1 VLYLG
6 KDIWERP
13 MSNAQSIPRGRRRLR
28 NIDDELC
35 RSDPAFAAMFA
46 AFARLNAD
54 EAMPGWEQVR
64 IPPSLGWRVLLWPIA
79 ALAFLLVYAAGGGA
93 SAARGAAVACGAR
106 RRALGDGRAVPS
118 AGQVTRRG

>member
-28 NIDDELC
+28 QIDCELR
-35 RSDPAFAAMFA
+35 RSDPELASMFA
-46 AFARLNAD
+46 TFARLNAG
-54 EAMPGWEQVR
+54 EAMPGREQVP
-64 IPPSLGWRVLLWPIA
+64 IPPSLGWHVLLWPIA

-93 SAARGAAVACGAR
+93 SAARGAAVACGGRRPAR
-106 RRALGDGRAVPS
+106 PGGLRDQESQFL
-118 AGQVTRRG
+118 